1 MIEHISYNDDNLCAG
16 YQGLEGLRNQNA
28 KSLSLKAND
37 FRSHLFNV
45 FPNPTKGQLTIQYE
59 YDLSSIATI
68 HLVDMDGK
76 IVLQDLLEPSIGQKV
91 LALDRL
97 PSGIYQL
104 VINSDERLIH
114 TERIVVIQ

>member
-1 MIEHISYNDDNLCAG
+1 
-16 YQGLEGLRNQNA
+16 
-28 KSLSLKAND
+28 
-37 FRSHLFNV
+37 
-45 FPNPTKGQLTIQYE
+45 
-59 YDLSSIATI
+59 
-68 HLVDMDGK
+68 MDGK